1 MILTNGQEQGLKVA
15 VERYKSGKPY
25 TTIVGYAGTGKTTL
39 VKFIVDEL
47 NLYDSAVVYIAYT
60 GKAALVLRNKGC
72 ENAMT
77 AHRLLYNSE
86 ELPDGTFLHTPKK
99 KLDKQYALIVCDEA
113 SMLPQEMIDLLLS
126 HQVHVLF
133 LGDNA
138 QLPPI
143 EGGQTI
149 LEKPDVFL
157 TEITRQALDNPIIK
171 LSMDVRKGK
180 SLEYGGDK
188 QCRVMPN
195 NKVTNSLLL
204 GADQV
209 IVGKN
214 ITRHKINTYIRKLKW
229 GEQYS
234 DDPLNG
240 DKCICLKNNWNTIG
254 TNSDPL
260 INGQIGQLNNINITT
275 LPPYNDKVIIAD
287 FISDDGS
294 IYKDLLIDYK
304 LITEGKP
311 TVNKDNWTLYAGAPR
326 LFEFAYAYAITCH
339 KSQGSEFNRV
349 ILFEEWLGDYEQHKK
364 WLYTGITRA
373 AKQLV
378 IVR

>member
-1 MILTNGQEQGLKVA
+1 MTLTNGQEEGLKTA
-15 VERYKSGKPY
+15 IDRYKSGKPY

-47 NLYDSAVVYIAYT
+47 KLNDMLVVYIAYT

-72 ENAMT
+72 TNAMT
-77 AHRLLYNSE
+77 AHRLLYKSE
-86 ELPDGTFLHTPKK
+86 ELPDGTFIHTPKK
-99 KLDKQYALIVCDEA
+99 KLDKQYSLIVCDEA

-126 HQVHVLF
+126 HNIHVLF

-143 EGGQTI
+143 EGKQTI
-149 LEKPDVFL
+149 LDSPDVFL

-171 LSMDVRKGK
+171 LSMDVREGK
-180 SLEYGGDK
+180 PFVYGGDK
-188 QCRVMPN
+188 LCRVMPN
-195 NKVTNSLLL
+195 NKVSNALLL
-204 GADQV
+204 GADQI

-214 ITRHKINTYIRKLKW
+214 VTRHKINTYMRKLIWDEK
-229 GEQYS
+229 YS
-234 DDPLNG
+234 DDPLDG
-240 DKCICLKNNWNTIG
+240 DKCICLKNNWNKIG
-254 TNSDPL
+254 SNGDPL
-260 INGQIGQLNNINITT
+260 INGQIGKLQNVDVVELH
-275 LPPYNDKVIIAD
+275 PYGKVIVAD
-287 FISDDGS
+287 FVSDDGG
-294 IYKDLLIDYK
+294 IYKNLLIDYK
-304 LITEGKP
+304 LMVEGKP
-311 TVNKDNWTLYAGAPR
+311 TVNKDNWKQYAGAPK
-326 LFEFAYAYAITCH
+326 LLEFAYAHAITCH
-339 KSQGSEFNRV
+339 KSQGSEFNKV

>member
-1 MILTNGQEQGLKVA
+1 MILTNGQEKGLKIA
-15 VERYKSGKPY
+15 VERYKTGKPY

-47 NLYDSAVVYIAYT
+47 KLFDSKVVYIAYT

-72 ENAMT
+72 KNAMT
-77 AHRLLYNSE
+77 AHRLLYYSE
-86 ELPDGTFLHTPKK
+86 ELPDGTFMHTPKK
-99 KLDKQYALIVCDEA
+99 KLDKPYSLIVCDEA

-126 HQVHVLF
+126 HHAHVLF

-143 EGGQTI
+143 EGKQTI
-149 LEKPDVFL
+149 LDKPDVFL
-157 TEITRQALDNPIIK
+157 TEVTRQALDNPIIK
-171 LSMDVRKGK
+171 LSMDVREGK
-180 SLEYGGDK
+180 PLEYGGDK
-188 QCRVMPN
+188 RCRVMPS
-195 NKVTNSLLL
+195 NKVTDALLL
-204 GADQV
+204 GADQI

-214 ITRHKINTYIRKLKW
+214 ITRHKINEYIRKLRW
-229 GEQYS
+229 GEKYS
-234 DDPLNG
+234 VDPLDG
-240 DKCICLKNNWNTIG
+240 EKCICLKNNWNEAG
-254 TNSDPL
+254 SNGDAL
-260 INGQIGQLNNINITT
+260 VNGQIGYLSNIHI
-275 LPPYNDKVIIAD
+275 LEMPPYKKVINAD

-294 IYKDLLIDYK
+294 VYKNLLIDYN
-304 LITEGKP
+304 LMVNGKS
-311 TVNKDNWTLYAGAPR
+311 TVNKDNWKEYVRAPK

-349 ILFEEWLGDYEQHKK
+349 ILFEEWLGDYEQHVK

-378 IVR
+378 VVK

>member
-1 MILTNGQEQGLKVA
+1 MVLTNGQEKGLKIA
-15 VERYKSGKPY
+15 VERFKSGQSY

-47 NLYDSAVVYIAYT
+47 QLHDSNVVYVAYT

-72 ENAMT
+72 TNAMT
-77 AHRLLYNSE
+77 AHRLLYKSE
-86 ELPDGTFLHTPKK
+86 ELPDGTFIHTPKK
-99 KLDKQYALIVCDEA
+99 KLDKDYDLIVCDEA

-126 HQVHVLF
+126 HHIHVLF

-143 EGGQTI
+143 EGKQTI
-149 LEKPDVFL
+149 LDNPDVFL

-171 LSMDVRKGK
+171 LSMDIRDGK

-188 QCRVMPN
+188 LCRVMPN
-195 NKVTNSLLL
+195 NKVTDALLL
-204 GADQV
+204 GADQI

-214 ITRHKINTYIRKLKW
+214 VTRHKINTYMRKLIW
-229 GEQYS
+229 GEKYS

-240 DKCICLKNNWNTIG
+240 DKCICLKNNWNKVG
-254 TNSDPL
+254 SNEDPL
-260 INGQIGQLNNINITT
+260 INGQIGKLQNVSVIELS
-275 LPPYNDKVIIAD
+275 PYGKVIIAD
-287 FISDDGS
+287 FISDDGGV
-294 IYKDLLIDYK
+294 YKDLLIDYK
-304 LITEGKP
+304 LMVEGKP
-311 TVNKDNWTLYAGAPR
+311 TVNKDNWQKFAGVPK
-326 LFEFAYAYAITCH
+326 LFEFAYAHAITCH

-349 ILFEEWLGDYEQHKK
+349 ILFEEWLGDYEQHVK
-364 WLYTGITRA
+364 WLYTGCTRA

>member
-1 MILTNGQEQGLKVA
+1 MVLTDGQQSGLKIA
-15 VERYKSGKPY
+15 VERYKCGKPY

-47 NLYDSAVVYIAYT
+47 KLNDSLVAYIAYT

-72 ENAMT
+72 SNAMT
-77 AHRLLYNSE
+77 AHRLLYKSE

-99 KLDKQYALIVCDEA
+99 RLDGNYSLIVCDEA

-126 HQVHVLF
+126 HNVHVLF

-143 EGGQTI
+143 DGKQTI
-149 LEKPDVFL
+149 LDNPDVFL

-171 LSMDVRKGK
+171 LSMDIRDGK
-180 SLEYGGDK
+180 PLEYGGDK
-188 QCRVMPN
+188 LCRVMPN
-195 NKVTNSLLL
+195 NKVTDALLL
-204 GADQV
+204 GADQI

-214 ITRHKINTYIRKLKW
+214 STRHKINTYMRKRIW
-229 GEQYS
+229 GDKYS
-234 DDPLNG
+234 ADPIDG
-240 DKCICLKNNWNTIG
+240 DKCICLKNNWNKVG
-254 TNSDPL
+254 SNEDPL
-260 INGQIGQLNNINITT
+260 INGQIGKLQNVNVIKMR
-275 LPPYNDKVIIAD
+275 PYDKVIVAD
-287 FISDDGS
+287 FVSDDGGV
-294 IYKDLLIDYK
+294 YKDLLIDYR
-304 LITEGKP
+304 LMVEGQP
-311 TVNKDNWTLYAGAPR
+311 TVNKDNWQQYAGAPK
-326 LFEFAYAYAITCH
+326 LLEFAYAHAITCH

-349 ILFEEWLGDYEQHKK
+349 ILFEEWLGDYEQHVK

-378 IVR
+378 VVR